1 MVWRVLKKLKILLPY
16 DPVIPLLGVHS
27 KKMKTLIWKD
37 ICIPKFIAS

>member
-1 MVWRVLKKLKILLPY
+1 MENSTEVPQKRGKPY
-16 DPVIPLLGVHS
+16 DPVILLLVIYL